1 MLLLNYKKKINK
13 MRNTKL
19 IDPSLNKKIAEN
31 ERKIHI
37 LFDTELVESRSK
49 PILTKPLNN
58 SKMERN
64 YHHKKNKSQDEIYST
79 AYKKKFNEKS
89 NYKSTIDTTPYNRT
103 IQFDGDE
110 NSTAFANKMEKK
122 IKGNNNKKEEEKNS
136 KIYNTTYSKVYQKNK
151 MRDIK
156 PKKPQK
162 VYNKE
167 ELNNIVERLYNND
180 YKSKKQ
186 IHHEKENSIN
196 DFSLNTDSRE
206 TPMKKKIENVNVDEM
221 INRFKEDKKKRDKNI
236 EKKREEIKNNEKQLY
251 TYRPLLNKKSKKY
264 CSMDKDNFLER
275 QKKYDEKMKEKEKRY
290 IEDLKKKEQEEIDNN
305 NCLLKKKN
313 RKESDTKINKKESVD
328 KMINDMYEW
337 EKRRKEKLEKKQNE
351 KKNNIETKYDYKPK
365 INERSNSI
373 AKNKN
378 RLKDPDVFSR
388 LAKEDKLLKEKRK
401 LLIELYTPSFKPNTA
416 RKEIRPKK
424 KKKENAIDEI
434 DEFNAK
440 KSKKKKKKQIS
451 NDSDEDDEDE
461 EDEDEEDEE
470 NEDEEEEE
478 EEEEKFDYKQD
489 PKIYAEDNVQD
500 ALRKALLNKIK
511 K

>member
-1 MLLLNYKKKINK
+1 
-13 MRNTKL
+13 
-19 IDPSLNKKIAEN
+19 
-31 ERKIHI
+31 
-37 LFDTELVESRSK
+37 
-49 PILTKPLNN
+49 
-58 SKMERN
+58 
-64 YHHKKNKSQDEIYST
+64 
-79 AYKKKFNEKS
+79 
-89 NYKSTIDTTPYNRT
+89 
-103 IQFDGDE
+103 
-110 NSTAFANKMEKK
+110 
-122 IKGNNNKKEEEKNS
+122 
-136 KIYNTTYSKVYQKNK
+136 
-151 MRDIK
+151 
-156 PKKPQK
+156 
-162 VYNKE
+162 
-167 ELNNIVERLYNND
+167 
-180 YKSKKQ
+180 
-186 IHHEKENSIN
+186 
-196 DFSLNTDSRE
+196 
-206 TPMKKKIENVNVDEM
+206 M